1 MRFKMNVSK
10 HTIAIFLIVGIS
22 GLLYT
27 SSFLPSAFAQ
37 NTPNTDTGSQQ
48 QGSQQP
54 GAGTFEELQNLT
66 QGNKDLLANNTPIS
80 NSSLSSGLQLEQDT
94 DKSKAGQETDEQKLG
109 HNPQG
114 QSGPAL
120 NPTTSQM
127 TQTGQQQQSGQSGQN
142 QTGQGQATIRTI
154 RAKSNWPRSTIRTI
168 RAKSNWSRSTI
179 RTIRA
184 KSKYGTSGSNR
195 SNFRWSIWG

>member
-1 MRFKMNVSK
+1 MNVSK

-48 QGSQQP
+48 QGSQQQGSQQQGSQLP

-120 NPTTSQM
+120 DPTTSQL
-127 TQTGQQQQSGQSGQN
+127 TQTGQGQQQQSGQNQTGQGQQQQSGQSGQN
-142 QTGQGQATIRTI
+142 QSMGPLDQIGQTLGGLFGGN
-154 RAKSNWPRSTIRTI
+154 K
-168 RAKSNWSRSTI
+168 
-179 RTIRA
+179 
-184 KSKYGTSGSNR
+184 
-195 SNFRWSIWG
+195 